1 MRPFPSLALACLCL
15 AAPVVA
21 LPPASSADDD
31 RPAHAN
37 PAAGMPDGTV
47 LGTDRPQTSD
57 GVVGEVAAD
66 VPRLLRGHRT
76 TANLKRWRV
85 RPGVAVTTWNE
96 RDARGPVRFSMITVS
111 WNARGVGLDYANAG
125 PVRRTAPVRA
135 IVSRA
140 GAVAGVNGD
149 FFDIGDTGAPLGI
162 GRDREHGL
170 LHGRRAGWN
179 SAFYVSRHGVPRI
192 GVLETH
198 ARVRNRPG
206 LRITNVNSPEVA
218 VGGIG
223 VYTSRW
229 GHTAGYRVTGGQR
242 HDVRMVVVREGRVV
256 RNTHRLAS
264 GTPVRGTV
272 LVGRGPGARQL
283 YGLKRG
289 TRVRVSTWL
298 DGRPRL
304 AITGNTF
311 LVRDGLVTVVDDR
324 EMHPRTAIGIDRD
337 SRTLILLTVDGRRA
351 TSRGYTMVELAE
363 KMIDLGAEAA
373 LNLDG
378 GGSTTMLAGRPGQR
392 PGLVN
397 SPSDGVERRVANA
410 VVVTYRPPR

>member
-1 MRPFPSLALACLCL
+1 
-15 AAPVVA
+15 
-21 LPPASSADDD
+21 
-31 RPAHAN
+31 
-37 PAAGMPDGTV
+37 
-47 LGTDRPQTSD
+47 
-57 GVVGEVAAD
+57 
-66 VPRLLRGHRT
+66 
-76 TANLKRWRV
+76 
-85 RPGVAVTTWNE
+85 VTTWNE
-96 RDARGPVRFSMITVS
+96 RDARGPVRFSMLTVS

-135 IVSRA
+135 IVHRA

-149 FFDIGDTGAPLGI
+149 FFDIGDTGAPLGV
-162 GRDREHGL
+162 GRDRERGL
-170 LHGRRAGWN
+170 LHGRRSGWN

-192 GVLETH
+192 GVLQTH

-206 LRITNVNSPEVA
+206 LTITNVNSPEVA

-223 VYTSRW
+223 LYTPRW
-229 GHTAGYRVTGGQR
+229 GHAAGYRVTGGQR

-256 RNTHRLAS
+256 RNTNRLAS

-283 YGLKRG
+283 YGLKPG
-289 TRVRVSTWL
+289 ARVRVSTWL
-298 DGRPRL
+298 DGRPRM
-304 AITGNTF
+304 AVTGNQF

-337 SRTLILLTVDGRRA
+337 SRTLILLAVDGRQSF
-351 TSRGYTMVELAE
+351 SRGYTMVELAE

-378 GGSTTMLAGRPGQR
+378 GGSTTMLAGRPGER
-392 PGLVN
+392 PSLVN
-397 SPSDGVERRVANA
+397 SPSDGVERSVANA
-410 VVVTYRPPR
+410 VVVTYRPPRKRRS